1 MGTVVL
7 FTTIGIMLNATTGV
21 VFNALVLSYLYFWFA
36 GAIVTVSQQEFARA
50 PQRERSS
57 LELSPA

>member
-1 MGTVVL
+1 MGTAVFV
-7 FTTIGIMLNATTGV
+7 TTLGVMLNATTGV

-36 GAIVTVSQQEFARA
+36 GALVTVSQREFSRMPARQA
-50 PQRERSS
+50 RP

>member
-7 FTTIGIMLNATTGV
+7 FTTVGIMLNATTGV
-21 VFNALVLSYLYFWFA
+21 VFNALVLSYFYFWFA
-36 GAIVTVSQQEFARA
+36 GAVVTVA
-50 PQRERSS
+50 QREFGTVREREQQP